1 MTSFLRVTLLAA
13 TCGLMGVSAALSDAR
28 AADPA
33 APAASA
39 FTAAQRAE
47 IVTIVHDALK
57 TDPSILRDAIKA
69 LQADEDARATA
80 EAQTDIVA
88 HRHDL
93 FANPGDA
100 ETGNAHGDVT
110 VVEFYDPRC
119 PYCRK
124 MLPGITAMLEK
135 DHAVRLVFKDIPV
148 LGPASTT
155 ESRAIVAAQIQ
166 GGYLKMQQALMTNP
180 AQPTDDMIRDTAKS
194 IGLDPAKLA
203 ADMKSD
209 TVVKRIDANLALAH
223 ALHVNGT
230 PTFVVGEQIIPGMV
244 DATQLEQAIANAR
257 KHAEK

>member
-1 MTSFLRVTLLAA
+1 MTRFLRATLLAA
-13 TCGLMGVSAALSDAR
+13 TCGLACLSGAR

-33 APAASA
+33 APSASA
-39 FTAAQRAE
+39 FTPAQRTE
-47 IVTIVHDALK
+47 IVSIVRDAMK
-57 TDPSILRDAIKA
+57 ADPSILRDAIKA
-69 LQADEDARATA
+69 LQADEDARDTA
-80 EAQTDIVA
+80 EAQTAIVA

-93 FANPGDA
+93 FANQGDA
-100 ETGNAHGDVT
+100 EAGNAHGDVT

-135 DHAVRLVFKDIPV
+135 DHAVRLVYKDIPV

-155 ESRAIVAAQIQ
+155 ESRAIVAAQNQ
-166 GGYLKMQQALMTNP
+166 GGYVKMQQALMSNP
-180 AQPTDDMIRDTAKS
+180 AQPTDDMIRDAAKS
-194 IGLDPAKLA
+194 VGLDPARLA

-209 TVVKRIDANLALAH
+209 AVAKRIDANLALAH
-223 ALHVNGT
+223 ALHVTGT

-244 DATQLEQAIANAR
+244 DAGQLEQAVANAR